1 MKMILFKILIMALF
15 AAIFPACID
24 KGENVS
30 LPKEEETPT
39 PSKPEDEPDFSQLT
53 ADNHPRLLMNA
64 DDFAE
69 LKNKLKSRESAH
81 LALLHNTI
89 IDLCNSKG
97 MNTDELVYKL
107 DDSNKRILDVSRDA
121 LLRIFTCAYAY
132 RMTGENKYL
141 LKAER
146 DMNAVCNF
154 SDWNAKRHF
163 LDVAEM
169 ATAIAFGYDWLYHD
183 LSEMTRT
190 KASDALLKF
199 AIQQAQR
206 KNWNLNFYEAT
217 NNWNQV
223 CNGGL
228 VCAAVAAFENYPLE
242 ARNIIEKAVV
252 SNKPAL
258 QVMYAPDGNYPEGSG
273 YWCYGTLYQVL
284 MLAALKSTVG
294 TDYGLSDT
302 PGFSKTAEY
311 MLYMTGVRNEL
322 FNYSDCAPSST
333 VALAVWWFADAY
345 NNPSLLYNEL
355 RALMNGEYASSSEN
369 RLLPLVM
376 AFAKNLNLNDV
387 PAPTNRIWS
396 GKGETPVVMVHTD
409 WTYTDTDKYLGI
421 KGGKAETNHGHMD
434 AGSFVYEAYGVRW
447 SMDFG
452 MQSYETLEPALIR
465 LGGSLWDMGQN
476 SLRWNVF
483 RLNNLNHSTLSV
495 NDARHRVDGTA
506 TLSAVINT
514 ESELG
519 ATFNLTDVLS
529 DQVASAVRT
538 VKIVDNKKLL
548 VVDEVETRNDKP
560 AKVRWCMV
568 TPAIP
573 TVETDRIVLVKGD
586 KVMYLTVDG
595 TVKPIFKVWST
606 ASENSYDQ
614 PNPDTYMVGFE
625 VIVPALQTATFTTV
639 LMPKRNK

>member
-1 MKMILFKILIMALF
+1 MKMILFKILIMALL

-24 KGENVS
+24 KGENAS

-284 MLAALKSTVG
+284 MLAAL
-294 TDYGLSDT
+294 D
-302 PGFSKTAEY
+302 
-311 MLYMTGVRNEL
+311 
-322 FNYSDCAPSST
+322 
-333 VALAVWWFADAY
+333 
-345 NNPSLLYNEL
+345 
-355 RALMNGEYASSSEN
+355 EN
-369 RLLPLVM
+369 DHLEV
-376 AFAKNLNLNDV
+376 
-387 PAPTNRIWS
+387 
-396 GKGETPVVMVHTD
+396 
-409 WTYTDTDKYLGI
+409 TDKLQTGDKEVDI
-421 KGGKAETNHGHMD
+421 SWIMLT
-434 AGSFVYEAYGVRW
+434 
-447 SMDFG
+447 
-452 MQSYETLEPALIR
+452 PANAKVTGENQIE
-465 LGGSLWDMGQN
+465 
-476 SLRWNVF
+476 
-483 RLNNLNHSTLSV
+483 LSK
-495 NDARHRVDGTA
+495 RGR
-506 TLSAVINT
+506 
-514 ESELG
+514 
-519 ATFNLTDVLS
+519 
-529 DQVASAVRT
+529 RM
-538 VKIVDNKKLL
+538 LL
-548 VVDEVETRNDKP
+548 VVDADTEVRMKILSNDPPHDYDFRNP
-560 AKVRWCMV
+560 
-568 TPAIP
+568 
-573 TVETDRIVLVKGD
+573 
-586 KVMYLTVDG
+586 G
-595 TVKPIFKVWST
+595 TVR
-606 ASENSYDQ
+606 
-614 PNPDTYMVGFE
+614 VGFDT
-625 VIVPALQTATFTTV
+625 VIPANQVSKLRV
-639 LMPKRNK
+639 RLIPN